1 MASSAATAPAG
12 VKHSAD
18 QPARWGAVYAMALC
32 TFVLIASEFM
42 PVSLLSPIAR
52 TLSLTEGQAGQA
64 IAISGIFAVIA
75 SLSLTSVL
83 GTLDRR
89 LALLGLNALLVV
101 SGTVVAFAQTYLVL
115 MAGRALL
122 GVAIGGFWSMST
134 SIAMRLVPEKSIA
147 KALAIVNGGNALATV
162 IAAPLGSFM
171 GGLIGWRGA
180 FFCVV
185 PVAVAA
191 IVWQAV
197 TLPTLPVAEKRSV
210 GSMFTLLR
218 RPAIVLGLVT
228 VAMLFVGQ
236 FALFTYL
243 RPFLEKVTH
252 VGITMLSLLLLVVGV
267 AGFVGTL
274 LIGRVIEAGLHRT
287 LIAIPA
293 IMAATAAALAFLGG
307 SVAATA
313 ALLAIWGLV
322 GTAAPVAWWT
332 WLARTVPEDAEAGGG
347 LMVAIVQLAI
357 TFGATV
363 GGIVLDA
370 VGPSPEFLVSGGL
383 LVVATLA
390 AVAVR
395 RLDRR
400 DRPATSASAAP
411 AV

>member
-1 MASSAATAPAG
+1 MSLAATAPTDATRA
-12 VKHSAD
+12 AD
-18 QPARWGAVYAMALC
+18 QQAHWGAVYAMALC

-64 IAISGIFAVIA
+64 IAISGVFAVIT

-89 LALLGLNALLVV
+89 VALLGLTMLLVV
-101 SGTVVAFAQTYLVL
+101 SGTIVALAPTYLVL

-134 SIAMRLVPEKSIA
+134 SIAMRLVPEGSIA

-197 TLPTLPVAEKRSV
+197 TLPSLAVETK
-210 GSMFTLLR
+210 GSARGMFALLK
-218 RPAIVLGLVT
+218 RPAVLLGLVA
-228 VAMLFVGQ
+228 VALLFVGQ

-243 RPFLEKVTH
+243 RPFLEQVTH
-252 VGITMLSLLLLVVGV
+252 VGLSMLSGLLLVVGV

-274 LIGRVIEAGLHRT
+274 LIGRVIGSGLHRT

-293 IMAATAAALAFLGG
+293 IMAAVATGLALLGG
-307 SVAATA
+307 STAATA
-313 ALLAIWGLV
+313 LLLAVWGFV

-332 WLARTVPEDAEAGGG
+332 WLARTVPGDAEAGGG

-357 TFGATV
+357 TLGATM
-363 GGIVLDA
+363 GGIVFDA
-370 VGPSPEFLVSGGL
+370 AGPATAFLASAGL
-383 LVVATLA
+383 LVVATLS
-390 AVAVR
+390 AVAVAR
-395 RLDRR
+395 FDRR
-400 DRPATSASAAP
+400 MGLPEP
-411 AV
+411 

>member
-1 MASSAATAPAG
+1 MASLVAEAPIGAER
-12 VKHSAD
+12 SED

-42 PVSLLSPIAR
+42 PVSLLSPIAQ

-64 IAISGIFAVIA
+64 IAISGVFAVIT

-89 LALLGLNALLVV
+89 LALLGLTALLVV
-101 SGTVVAFAQTYLVL
+101 SGTIVAFAPTYLVL

-134 SIAMRLVPEKSIA
+134 SIAMRLVPEVSVP

-171 GGLIGWRGA
+171 GSLIGWRGT

-197 TLPTLPVAEKRSV
+197 TLPTLAVERK
-210 GSMFTLLR
+210 GSARAMFALLK
-218 RPAIVLGLVT
+218 RPAVLLGLVT
-228 VAMLFVGQ
+228 VALLFVGQ

-243 RPFLEKVTH
+243 RPFLEQVTH
-252 VGITMLSLLLLVVGV
+252 VGVAMLSALLLVVGV
-267 AGFVGTL
+267 AGFIGTL
-274 LIGRVIEAGLHRT
+274 LIGRVIDAGLHRT

-293 IMAATAAALAFLGG
+293 IMAA
-307 SVAATA
+307 VA
-313 ALLAIWGLV
+313 ALLALLGGSTAATAILLAVWGFV

-332 WLARTVPEDAEAGGG
+332 WLARILPGDAEAGGG

-357 TFGATV
+357 TLGATF
-363 GGIVLDA
+363 GGLVFDA
-370 VGPSPEFLVSGGL
+370 AGPAPEFLASAGL
-383 LVVATLA
+383 LVLA
-390 AVAVR
+390 ALAAMAVA

-400 DRPATSASAAP
+400 MGIA
-411 AV
+411 